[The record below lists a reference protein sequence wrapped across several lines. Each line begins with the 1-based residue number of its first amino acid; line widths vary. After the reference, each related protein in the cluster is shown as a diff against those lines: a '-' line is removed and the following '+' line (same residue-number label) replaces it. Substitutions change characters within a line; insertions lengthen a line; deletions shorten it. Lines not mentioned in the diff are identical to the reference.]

1 MSLYKGHL
9 HTHTSLSDGIKLP
22 SDAYEYVKNNTTL
35 DFYAV
40 TEHDVTY
47 DISTGSDYIDDYLD
61 SYSDEYKLLHEQSND
76 HNQNN
81 QFITLPGTEVTWYD
95 DAGHIN
101 LFNADWFP
109 RTYGKGADGTWG
121 WGNRKYDL
129 PTFYARLAQDPDAIA
144 QFNHSIRFR
153 KGKLF

>member
-1 MSLYKGHL
+1 ICFVFQATPTFASDESEFQSENKHTLAHKKKDRAEYLGMNLYKGHL

-22 SDAYEYVKNNTTL
+22 NDAYDYVKKNTDM

-47 DISTGSDYIDDYLD
+47 DISTGSDYIDDYKQ
-61 SYSDEYKLLHEQSND
+61 SYSDEYKILHQQSEE

-95 DAGHIN
+95 
-101 LFNADWFP
+101 
-109 RTYGKGADGTWG
+109 
-121 WGNRKYDL
+121 
-129 PTFYARLAQDPDAIA
+129 
-144 QFNHSIRFR
+144 
-153 KGKLF
+153 